1 MWVATCL
8 GAGAVDRNDG
18 SCAGF
23 RGGFGGSTESER
35 RNANEESYFSSD
47 DSETSPTHIRTH
59 TNTHTHTHTH
69 IFAHTHIHT
78 QTRTQ
83 AAFGRGP
90 CLGSGAFANH
100 VNWPPLL

>member
-1 MWVATCL
+1 MLVLLIVTMAVVPVS
-8 GAGAVDRNDG
+8 GAGSVVVQRV
-18 SCAGF
+18 
-23 RGGFGGSTESER
+23 RGVT
-35 RNANEESYFSSD
+35 
-47 DSETSPTHIRTH
+47 PTKKAILVVTTARHPPRTH